1 MNESILKEFTKEILP
16 LYDTTGREAQLPQKL
31 QPAEAVL
38 PESEELEKWRNT
50 HGK

>member
-1 MNESILKEFTKEILP
+1 MDETIMQEFTKEILP
-16 LYDTTGREAQLPQKL
+16 LYDTTGREALLPQEL
-31 QPAEAVL
+31 QPTEVTL